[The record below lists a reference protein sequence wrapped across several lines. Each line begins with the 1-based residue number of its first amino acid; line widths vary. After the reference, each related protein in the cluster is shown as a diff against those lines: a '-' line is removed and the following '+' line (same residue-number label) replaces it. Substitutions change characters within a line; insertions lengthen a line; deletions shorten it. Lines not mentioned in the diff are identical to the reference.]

1 MSKNCNCNYKTFG
14 ILIPSLNE
22 GIYPECL
29 PPKNMIYI
37 YKRKNGK
44 FYYYDHFGVERA
56 FEGFTLENLN
66 LKVQD
71 KLHPLM
77 KHSIYV
83 L

>member
-1 MSKNCNCNYKTFG
+1 
-14 ILIPSLNE
+14 
-22 GIYPECL
+22 
-29 PPKNMIYI
+29 MIYI
-37 YKRKNGK
+37 YKRSNGGL
-44 FYYYDHFGVERA
+44 YYYDHFGVERA